1 LKKQQEA
8 LDRERRLDSG
18 KEKRKEMEY
27 WTWDDRQPELTT
39 RKQRFHLSRRKQ
51 KSRTKFEYTALR
63 KRVAFDKI
71 KERASKAINAEEK
84 KVARA
89 ERKRINR
96 ATRTAVENGE
106 VQQPGLPGLLT

>member
-1 LKKQQEA
+1 
-8 LDRERRLDSG
+8 
-18 KEKRKEMEY
+18 MEY

-51 KSRTKFEYTALR
+51 KNRTKFEYTALR
-63 KRVAFDKI
+63 RRVAFDKI
-71 KERASKAINAEEK
+71 QDKAARLTEAENK

-96 ATRTAVENGE
+96 AARTGIENGE
-106 VQQPGLPGLLT
+106 VQQPGLLA